1 VHGAESGGVSRAANG
16 NRRVGGGFEIKEAG
30 TSIFGKALVKA
41 MSTGL
46 AATDMGG

>member
-1 VHGAESGGVSRAANG
+1 VHEAESGGVSRAANG
-16 NRRVGGGFEIKEAG
+16 RPSVPGGFEIKEAG

-46 AATDMGG
+46 AATDMAG